1 MEEEASPHHPVI
13 RGEVVLVVDDDSD
26 VREATA
32 GILASLG
39 YHVVE
44 ASNGPAAISI
54 LASGE
59 PVDLM
64 LVDIGMP
71 GMSGVDAVRV
81 AREQRPDLPVLFATG
96 YADAVPFSNGDIDR
110 NCLVGKPFV
119 ETSCLREFRPAWAW
133 GHRKDTPI
141 SE

>member
-110 NCLVGKPFV
+110 NCLVGKPFRRD
-119 ETSCLREFRPAWAW
+119 ELFKRIQACMGMGTSEGYAD
-133 GHRKDTPI
+133 K
-141 SE
+141 